1 MVSQVKTD
9 AAVDQDA
16 FLELPRMMNHGG
28 RAAPR
33 IDGHEADGMIELIA
47 EVPGV
52 PESAI
57 EVTLDGDVLTI
68 CMEKSNQNEGKRLH
82 FAERVF
88 GRFKR
93 SIQLPF
99 APDPDT
105 VEAALQ
111 NGLLTIRFPR
121 VDRDRSRRIAI
132 GGARP
137 EVQGERS
144 AIGSGWP
151 ERATPSEPLTLDI
164 KASAPASAP
173 VRDL

>member
-1 MVSQVKTD
+1 MDSQVKTQVAGD
-9 AAVDQDA
+9 LDA
-16 FLELPRMMNHGG
+16 FLELPRKMTRGG
-28 RAAPR
+28 RASPR
-33 IDGHEADGMIELIA
+33 MDGHEADGMIEMIA

-68 CMEKSNQNEGKRLH
+68 GIEKGNQNEGKRVH

-99 APDPDT
+99 APDPDR

-111 NGLLTIRFPR
+111 DGLLTIRFPR
-121 VDRDRSRRIAI
+121 VDRDQSRRITI
-132 GGARP
+132 CGARP
-137 EVQGERS
+137 EAQGER

-151 ERATPSEPLTLDI
+151 ERATPNKPLTLDV
-164 KASAPASAP
+164 KASPPPSP
-173 VRDL
+173 PERDR